1 MTKKNIIRK
10 SLKIVLIAGLALFL
24 TVVFFNSWFSYQ
36 EKYVC
41 EPKIRNSVENFFKN
55 IQTSEYE
62 ALNDK
67 SMFIDKKHFEEVKS
81 KISKVYSLKI
91 YDWGA
96 DFQAY
101 VIVEFDTGATYELM
115 LFIKQETAMSLV
127 TCWGAEYKVL
137 TIR

>member
-1 MTKKNIIRK
+1 MNRKNIIRK
-10 SLKIVLIAGLALFL
+10 SLKILLIAGLSLFL
-24 TVVFFNSWFSYQ
+24 IVVFFNSWFSYQ

-41 EPKIRNSVENFFKN
+41 EPKIRNSVENFFKS
-55 IQTSEYE
+55 IQTSEYK

-67 SMFIDKKHFEEVKS
+67 SMFIDKKHFQEVKN

-101 VIVEFDTGATYELM
+101 VIVEFDTGTTYDLM
-115 LFIKQETAMSLV
+115 LVLKEETTMSLV

>member
-10 SLKIVLIAGLALFL
+10 SLKILLIAGLSLFL
-24 TVVFFNSWFSYQ
+24 FVVLFNSWFSYQ

-41 EPKIRNSVENFFKN
+41 EPKIRDSVEKFFESIRSN
-55 IQTSEYE
+55 EYE

-96 DFQAY
+96 NFQAY
-101 VIVEFDTGATYELM
+101 VTVEFNTGVTYALM
-115 LFIKQETAMSLV
+115 LVTQETTMSLV
-127 TCWGAEYKVL
+127 TCWGAEYRVL

>member
-1 MTKKNIIRK
+1 MRK
-10 SLKIVLIAGLALFL
+10 SVKIILIVVLSLLSLAIVLRGW
-24 TVVFFNSWFSYQ
+24 FFYQ

-41 EPKIRNSVENFFKN
+41 EPKIRDSVEKIFASLRSSK
-55 IQTSEYE
+55 YE

-81 KISKVYSLKI
+81 KISKVYSLKV

-96 DFQAY
+96 SFLAY
-101 VIVEFDTGATYELM
+101 VIVEFDTGASYALM
-115 LFIKQETAMSLV
+115 LVTQETTMSLV
-127 TCWGAEYKVL
+127 SCWNAEYRIL

>member
-1 MTKKNIIRK
+1 MNKKNIIRK
-10 SLKIVLIAGLALFL
+10 SLKIFLIGALSLFSLAIVLKG
-24 TVVFFNSWFSYQ
+24 WFSYQ

-41 EPKIRNSVENFFKN
+41 EPKIRDSVEKFFES
-55 IQTSEYE
+55 IRSSEYE

-67 SMFIDKKHFEEVKS
+67 SMFIDKKHFQEIKN

-91 YDWGA
+91 SDWGA

-101 VIVEFDTGATYELM
+101 VIVEFDTGATYALM
-115 LFIKQETAMSLV
+115 LVTRETIMSLV
-127 TCWGAEYKVL
+127 SCWRAEYRVL